1 MFAFF
6 VIGVWGFHCH
16 IAWHASGG
24 FFSSFVVQ
32 PEVVDHMSIPQTVRD
47 TCYEWDHWTKRN
59 VVEQIDSG
67 T

>member
-1 MFAFF
+1 M
-6 VIGVWGFHCH
+6 IGVWAFHCH

-24 FFSSFVVQ
+24 FLATLIVQ
-32 PEVVDHMSIPQTVRD
+32 PDTVEQFNIPGDVWNN
-47 TCYEWDHWTKRN
+47 CNAWDHYTKDN

>member
-1 MFAFF
+1 MKTGIWA
-6 VIGVWGFHCH
+6 FHCH

-24 FFSSFVVQ
+24 FLSSLVIDPDVVNKM
-32 PEVVDHMSIPQTVRD
+32 PIPRRVEKN
-47 TCYEWDHWTKRN
+47 CKAWDRWSKRN